1 MRNFACP
8 TCESKVFFA
17 NVSCVNC
24 DTALGFN
31 PETLSMSVATG
42 SEPAP
47 GHQPGPETGI
57 GASLHYCANSVH
69 DACNWLVS
77 DSPSDTFC
85 VACKLNRTIPNLTEP
100 GSLEAWQQLERAK
113 KRLIYSLLRFGLPL
127 DASALGK
134 GRLTFDFLRQA
145 MTGHLDGVVTINI
158 MEADAVERERARQHF
173 DEPYRSLL
181 GHFRHESGHF
191 YWEVLVEAGDRLE
204 EFRALFGDER
214 EDYGAALER
223 HHADGPTPDWEA
235 RFVSSYA
242 SVHPWE
248 DWAESWAHYVHMVDA
263 VESAEA
269 EGIEPRA
276 SGFSFGALWPF
287 KTYDVYREASFEALK
302 ERWIPLTIALNRL
315 NRSMGHDDFYS
326 FVTPEAAY
334 EKLAFVHRL
343 IREFRDKDTI
353 AHQPQAATG

>member
-8 TCESKVFFA
+8 DCASKVFFA
-17 NVSCVNC
+17 NVACVNC
-24 DTALGFN
+24 GAALGFN
-31 PETLSMSVATG
+31 PQTLDMSVPAGIATAG
-42 SEPAP
+42 N
-47 GHQPGPETGI
+47 HQPVPDA
-57 GASLHYCANSVH
+57 GAGAALHYCANAVH
-69 DACNWLVS
+69 DACNWLVF
-77 DSPSDTFC
+77 DNAPDTFC

-100 GSLEAWQQLERAK
+100 GSLEAWQDLERAK

-127 DASALGK
+127 DATNLGK

-158 MEADAVERERARQHF
+158 MEADAVERERQRQHF

-191 YWEVLVEAGDRLE
+191 YWEVLVEASGRLE

-223 HHADGPTPDWEA
+223 HHADGPPSDWQT
-235 RFVSSYA
+235 RYVSSYA

-263 VESAEA
+263 VETAES

-276 SGFSFGALWPF
+276 SGFSFGAVWPF
-287 KTYDVYREASFEALK
+287 KTYDVYREAGFETLR

-315 NRSMGHDDFYS
+315 NRSMGHNDFYS

-343 IREFRDKDTI
+343 IRDFREKDGT
-353 AHQPQAATG
+353 ARQPQPAAR